1 MNNKLTKSYWG
12 VESNGKFTDN
22 NSKTLSI
29 ILPGIGYLLDRSY
42 LDYSK
47 QLCLQMG
54 YDVLEIEYG
63 FHITRA
69 KFDPSKE
76 FDILVSETIN
86 VIERSIIKDYDNII
100 IIGKSIG
107 TCVQIMVNK
116 HFRDKITKNIYISPI
131 DKTVSLGITTNSLII
146 TGSADPLLNSN
157 NLTNIKETNGSNL
170 LFIENANHALDIKD
184 DVIKTIDALKEV
196 LQAEKDFLEK

>member
-116 HFRDKITKNIYISPI
+116 HFRDKITKISI
-131 DKTVSLGITTNSLII
+131 
-146 TGSADPLLNSN
+146 
-157 NLTNIKETNGSNL
+157 
-170 LFIENANHALDIKD
+170 
-184 DVIKTIDALKEV
+184 
-196 LQAEKDFLEK
+196 

>member
-1 MNNKLTKSYWG
+1 
-12 VESNGKFTDN
+12 
-22 NSKTLSI
+22 
-29 ILPGIGYLLDRSY
+29 
-42 LDYSK
+42 
-47 QLCLQMG
+47 MG

-116 HFRDKITKNIYISPI
+116 HFRDKITKNIYISPRC
-131 DKTVSLGITTNSLII
+131 V
-146 TGSADPLLNSN
+146 
-157 NLTNIKETNGSNL
+157 
-170 LFIENANHALDIKD
+170 
-184 DVIKTIDALKEV
+184 
-196 LQAEKDFLEK
+196 